1 MLVADLL
8 AIDRIESALA
18 WVKLLSRMR
27 CADER
32 HARSGLTRLEEK
44 TGQVFF
50 KNSSWILN
58 SFVTSMP
65 GGLRTEK

>member
-18 WVKLLSRMR
+18 RVKLLSRMR

-32 HARSGLTRLEEK
+32 HAPSGLTRLGEK
-44 TGQVFF
+44 TAQVFS
-50 KNSSWILN
+50 KNNWISN
-58 SFVTSMP
+58 SFVASMP
-65 GGLRTEK
+65 GGLRIEK